1 MEFTNL
7 DGYQLVHINDR
18 KKGNILREKRIVQNL
33 TQQQVADRA
42 GIKIQQYQK
51 FESNERNIM
60 TASFQLACKVIEAL
74 GMNASDFFHGK
85 YVIGEEIFVDTE
97 GVKYK
102 KTGKLIS
109 EDVI

>member
-7 DGYQLVHINDR
+7 DGYKLVHINDR

-33 TQQQVADRA
+33 TQQQVADRS

-85 YVIGEEIFVDTE
+85 YVIGEEIFVYTE
-97 GVKYK
+97 GVKYT